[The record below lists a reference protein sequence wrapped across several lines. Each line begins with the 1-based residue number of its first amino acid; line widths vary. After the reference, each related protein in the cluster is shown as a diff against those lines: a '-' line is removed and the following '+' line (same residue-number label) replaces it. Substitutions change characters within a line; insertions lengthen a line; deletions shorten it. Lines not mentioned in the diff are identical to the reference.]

1 MMQLHTTAPF
11 LVLYNIYIYIYI
23 YIIYI
28 YIYISAL
35 TNLRAAA
42 DEFRPLVT
50 LGLL

>member
-11 LVLYNIYIYIYI
+11 LVLYNIYIYII
-23 YIIYI
+23 YIYI

>member
-11 LVLYNIYIYIYI
+11 LVLYNIYI

>member
-11 LVLYNIYIYIYI
+11 LVLYNIYIYIYN
-23 YIIYI
+23 IYI

>member
-11 LVLYNIYIYIYI
+11 LVLYNIYIYI